1 MYLIYLIF
9 ELGGKI
15 MFEFF
20 NYKFYISDELK
31 VYLDPVSQ
39 RFAILTKED
48 DEIHITV
55 EIINDELVFHPRW
68 NINIILLNK
77 KEFKFTTNN

>member
-1 MYLIYLIF
+1 
-9 ELGGKI
+9 

-31 VYLDPVSQ
+31 VYLDLVSQ

-48 DEIHITV
+48 DEIHITA
-55 EIINDELVFHPRW
+55 EIINNELVFHPRW
-68 NINIILLNK
+68 NINITVLNE

>member
-1 MYLIYLIF
+1 
-9 ELGGKI
+9 

-20 NYKFYISDELK
+20 NYKFYIPEELK

-55 EIINDELVFHPRW
+55 KIINDELVFHPRW
-68 NINIILLNK
+68 SINIVMLNE
-77 KEFKFTTNN
+77 KEIKFTTNN

>member
-1 MYLIYLIF
+1 
-9 ELGGKI
+9 

-31 VYLDPVSQ
+31 VYLDSVSQ
-39 RFAILTKED
+39 RFAILTKDD

-68 NINIILLNK
+68 NINITVLNK
-77 KEFKFTTNN
+77 NEFKFTTNN

>member
-1 MYLIYLIF
+1 
-9 ELGGKI
+9 

-20 NYKFYISDELK
+20 NYKFYIPEELK

-55 EIINDELVFHPRW
+55 ELINDELVFHPLW
-68 NINIILLNK
+68 SINIFMLNE
-77 KEFKFTTNN
+77 KEFKFTTNI

>member
-1 MYLIYLIF
+1 
-9 ELGGKI
+9 

-20 NYKFYISDELK
+20 NCKFYISDELK

-48 DEIHITV
+48 DEIYITA

-68 NINIILLNK
+68 NINITVLNE